1 METRALS
8 RSGLDVSR
16 LLLGC
21 GNFGGIGSAPELFG
35 QGESEEAAFELMDTA
50 IAAGITMFDT
60 ADAYGG
66 GRSEAMIG
74 RWLAERSPEPRPLLS
89 TKVYNP
95 MGEGEDRGL
104 AAARVLRQLD
114 SRP

>member
-1 METRALS
+1 
-8 RSGLDVSR
+8 
-16 LLLGC
+16 
-21 GNFGGIGSAPELFG
+21 
-35 QGESEEAAFELMDTA
+35 
-50 IAAGITMFDT
+50 MFDT